1 MFWTVKI
8 NGDPN
13 ETLETEETE
22 QQFLIKWKGWSH
34 INNTWETDKTISE
47 CLSRACR
54 NPGMPGSRIPQRCNC
69 RSLWSYLQTAYTVHI
84 FPDN

>member
-1 MFWTVKI
+1 MHWTVKI

-34 INNTWETDKTISE
+34 INNTWESEKTLGRSFFNNEQVFDYLTPTFLYTYSFFYLFIS
-47 CLSRACR
+47 
-54 NPGMPGSRIPQRCNC
+54 IYY
-69 RSLWSYLQTAYTVHI
+69 YLT
-84 FPDN
+84 